1 MSYKDKL
8 DTNKIPRHVAIIM
21 DGNGRWAKKRNKNRI
36 FGHKE
41 GTNSVKLVVEAA
53 YEIGVKH
60 ITLYAFSTENW
71 NRPET
76 EISGLMSLLV
86 GGIKD
91 ELDYLHKQKV
101 KLTVIGDDK
110 NIAPSVKKAIKKA
123 IEKTKDNTG
132 LNVIIALSYSS
143 RWEILNAVN
152 NIIKDVADKKITEQ
166 IDEQMFSSY
175 LTTANV
181 PDPELLIRTSG
192 EIRISNFLLWQIS
205 YSELYFTEKYWPDF
219 KKEEF
224 FEAIYDYQNRERR
237 FGKTSE
243 QLKK

>member
-1 MSYKDKL
+1 MSYKEKL
-8 DTNKIPRHVAIIM
+8 DKKKIPRHVAIIM

-36 FGHKE
+36 FGHKA
-41 GTNSVKLVVEAA
+41 GTKSVKLVVEAA
-53 YEIGVKH
+53 YEIGVEYL
-60 ITLYAFSTENW
+60 TLYAFSTENW
-71 NRPET
+71 NRPKT

-86 GGIKD
+86 GGIND

-110 NIAPSVKKAIKKA
+110 NIAPTVKKAINKA
-123 IEKTKDNTG
+123 IEKTKYNTG

-143 RWEILNAVN
+143 RWEIINAIN
-152 NIIKDVADKKITEQ
+152 NIIKDVSDKKIPEQITEQ
-166 IDEQMFSSY
+166 IFSSY
-175 LTTANV
+175 LTTANI

-192 EIRISNFLLWQIS
+192 EVRISNFLLWQIS

-237 FGKTSE
+237 FGKISE
-243 QLKK
+243 QLV